1 MDGIVTFEQQLQAN
15 KIWVGEGIVLEI
27 ACRGTSLYRVVF
39 FSERDGSLDFVQVAV
54 YNNLY
59 KLEKLINKL
68 GVKPRGDR
76 GIALKEVSHEKPGV
90 GK

>member
-1 MDGIVTFEQQLQAN
+1 
-15 KIWVGEGIVLEI
+15 
-27 ACRGTSLYRVVF
+27 VVF